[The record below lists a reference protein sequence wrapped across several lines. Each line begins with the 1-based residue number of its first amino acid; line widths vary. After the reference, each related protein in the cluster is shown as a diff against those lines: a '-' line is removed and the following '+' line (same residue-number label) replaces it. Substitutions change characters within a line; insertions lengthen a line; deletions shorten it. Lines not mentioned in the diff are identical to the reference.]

1 MRRVHEAPGLPVEIP
16 DEVRE
21 LEQERP
27 EEPDDAAR

>member
-1 MRRVHEAPGLPVEIP
+1 MTWAELRRVHEGPGL

-21 LEQERP
+21 LEEERP